1 MSAEK
6 RDYLLPLAEAMRLL
20 GIKSRS
26 TYYEG
31 MKLGK
36 LPPLH
41 ELYPG
46 SRARRVSGLEIE
58 QHIANAKNRTGA
70 RRS

>member
-6 RDYLLPLAEAMRLL
+6 RDYLLTLTDAMRLL
-20 GIKSRS
+20 SIKSRS
-26 TYYEG
+26 TYYDG
-31 MKLGK
+31 AKSGK

-46 SRARRVSGLEIE
+46 SKAKRVSGLEIE
-58 QHIANAKNRTGA
+58 QHIANAKNRTGG